1 MTLSELNSKIHDL
14 SDLKGGEI
22 ATVEKSRSEEFLL
35 SKNLRP
41 VTKPDIASAI
51 HELEEG
57 RVRAVFYDIPI
68 LRYKA
73 SHHPGKTFV
82 VLPVNYLPH
91 EYGFG
96 MQVKSPYRK
105 QINQALL
112 NLKENGRMEELRRK
126 WFGDDSSTR

>member
-1 MTLSELNSKIHDL
+1 
-14 SDLKGGEI
+14 
-22 ATVEKSRSEEFLL
+22 
-35 SKNLRP
+35 

-51 HELEEG
+51 HDLEEG

-73 SHHPGKTFV
+73 SHHPGKSFV